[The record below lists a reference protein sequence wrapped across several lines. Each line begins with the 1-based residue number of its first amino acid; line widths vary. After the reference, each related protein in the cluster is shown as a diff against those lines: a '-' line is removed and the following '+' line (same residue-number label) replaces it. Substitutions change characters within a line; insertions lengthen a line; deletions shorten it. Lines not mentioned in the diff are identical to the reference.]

1 MTLLCSKILYWNIEF
16 CSLTSFSY
24 QFCWKSPRQ
33 DIYFYAKE
41 QLLLAPL
48 KYLTSGEVSSVN
60 FYFVKTPSKEEW
72 RTLISD
78 LKKPSNSLH
87 EYLIS
92 ATDWRTDIFRNR
104 ITWTFIAETTFPADW
119 HLKKIFCH
127 GLLSQRLFCANNLF
141 YLAQQL
147 KVLYQ
152 KLNNFS
158 SKFFQKNG
166 SIKFSLSKVY
176 VILTYIHIYII

>member
-1 MTLLCSKILYWNIEF
+1 MIVFWKGI
-16 CSLTSFSY
+16 
-24 QFCWKSPRQ
+24 QFL
-33 DIYFYAKE
+33 IYFYAKE

-87 EYLIS
+87 EYPIS

-104 ITWTFIAETTFPADW
+104 ITWTFIAEKMKKMKVIQNFTLIFNNFSKKLAEKRYETFFDMFSWLVWP
-119 HLKKIFCH
+119 
-127 GLLSQRLFCANNLF
+127 RLPRYDDQNILF
-141 YLAQQL
+141 WFARRRLPKSL
-147 KVLYQ
+147 KVL
-152 KLNNFS
+152 N
-158 SKFFQKNG
+158 
-166 SIKFSLSKVY
+166 
-176 VILTYIHIYII
+176 